1 MTTTLYQQ
9 CRFHDG
15 AGDLTPKH
23 DRKVCCEESG
33 ERPVAFDE
41 DAVTIGQQDQRYPE
55 QREVVRPR

>member
-1 MTTTLYQQ
+1 MTTSVRQQ
-9 CRFHDG
+9 RTFEDG
-15 AGDLTPKH
+15 ADDLTPKH